1 MKKLIIFLGI
11 FLFADTKLLSQK
23 IEKDNI
29 IVNYKVD
36 EKTFQNLKKAGKDLK
51 ETTKSFIC
59 KNIAS
64 KKLNDSYNI
73 IYNYKTDKDT
83 IKVEI
88 TKGSCNIH

>member
-11 FLFADTKLLSQK
+11 FLFADTKLISQK

-29 IVNYKVD
+29 IVNFKVD
-36 EKTFQNLKKAGKDLK
+36 NKTFQSLESAGKALK

-73 IYNYKTDKDT
+73 IYNYQTDKNT

-88 TKGSCNIH
+88 TKGSCHTH